1 MIRLIILSIFSFPS
15 LASSEIKAASAKTE
29 RKSYNSVSNISLSIF
44 IFIMPLPS
52 LHRFIISNNEILGC
66 LASPG
71 ILSDTKLVFTKEYS
85 IMVPATILVEC
96 NGTSF
101 RKICSTHKDF
111 SGNTFVRFKKIEI
124 DYTVQYLIPHF
135 RSNDFICMS
144 CNKIHNGKSSK
155 CCSLENSPIRINKAE
170 LYKIEIPHVSQVNS
184 TIIKARSNFV
194 DLHFP
199 DILSTIILR

>member
-1 MIRLIILSIFSFPS
+1 ML
-15 LASSEIKAASAKTE
+15 
-29 RKSYNSVSNISLSIF
+29 
-44 IFIMPLPS
+44 LPS

-71 ILSDTKLVFTKEYS
+71 ILSDTKLVFTKDYS

-101 RKICSTHKDF
+101 RKICSTNKDY
-111 SGNTFVRFKKIEI
+111 SGSSYIRFKKIEI
-124 DYTVQYLIPHF
+124 NYSVQYFIPHF
-135 RSNDFICMS
+135 RSNDFTCMS

-155 CCSLENSPIRINKAE
+155 CCSLENSPIKINKAE
-170 LYKIEIPHVSQVNS
+170 LYKIEIPDVTQVNS
-184 TIIKARSNFV
+184 SILRARSNFV